1 VTFVATEP
9 LLYADSSA
17 LVKLIV
23 EEPESAALR
32 ERIRGR
38 NLVSSDLVLAE
49 VPRAIHRLAAMAGV
63 RRQRVARRVEEILG
77 GLAFVP
83 LDRDLLRRAGAFDR
97 PFLRALDAI
106 HLAAALDVADAINGF
121 VSYDERQI
129 DAARFAGLPVLS
141 PA

>member
-1 VTFVATEP
+1 VATDRA
-9 LLYADSSA
+9 LYTDSSA

-32 ERIRGR
+32 TYAAGR
-38 NLVSSDLVLAE
+38 ELLASELVLAE
-49 VPRAIHRLAAMAGV
+49 VPRAIQRLATTTRV
-63 RRQRVARRVEEILG
+63 PRRRFARGLERVLG
-77 GLAFVP
+77 AIALLP
-83 LDRDLLRRAGAFDR
+83 LEREVLLRAGAFDA

-106 HLAAALDVADAINGF
+106 QLAAALSVADVLEGF

-129 DAARFAGLPVLS
+129 EAAQIAGLPVVS